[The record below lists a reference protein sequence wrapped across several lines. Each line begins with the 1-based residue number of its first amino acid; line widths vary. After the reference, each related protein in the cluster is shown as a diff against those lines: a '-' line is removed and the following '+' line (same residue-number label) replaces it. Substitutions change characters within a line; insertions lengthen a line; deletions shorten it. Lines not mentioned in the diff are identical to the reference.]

1 MVKPMIQFK
10 GISKTFPG
18 VKALDDISFEVHRGE
33 IHALIGENGA
43 GKSTLLNILH
53 GIYSQYEGEVWMD
66 GSRAVFKNANDAI
79 KAGISKVH
87 QEVSLIT
94 DLTVGQN
101 VALGHEPRR
110 GLFIDFK
117 AMNAQVDNI
126 LQRLKCRFK
135 SADLVSSLS
144 TGEMQM
150 LSIAKA
156 LFHEARIISF
166 DEPTAALTESEAKAL
181 FEIIRELKG
190 NGITVIYISHRL
202 DELFEISDRIT
213 VLRDGKFVG
222 TYQTTEMTRDKLI
235 QSMVGRE
242 VAAFAERKKPNIA
255 TDEVVLEVRDLTREG
270 VFENVNFQLR
280 RGEILGFSGLVGSK
294 RTDVVRTLFG
304 ADRKTR
310 GEVYVK
316 GVKHEI
322 KTPKQGVKQ
331 GVGLIPENRKTQGFI
346 SNLSNADNMALA
358 AMGTFSPTGFVNE
371 TMKIANCKQL
381 ITNLQLNPKD
391 PHYMT
396 YNLSGGNQQKVV
408 LGKWLSTNVDILI
421 FDEPTKG
428 VDVGAKAEI
437 YRLMEELLE
446 AGKSIIMVSSEL
458 PEVIGMSDRV
468 IVMHE
473 GRMKKEL
480 QRHELD
486 EETILHYAMGGS
498 ENSHEQSNI

>member
-1 MVKPMIQFK
+1 MSNPMIDFK
-10 GISKTFPG
+10 AISKTFPG
-18 VKALDDISFEVHRGE
+18 VKALDNISFNVLEGE

-53 GIYSQYEGEVWMD
+53 GIYNEYEGEVWID
-66 GSRAVFKNANDAI
+66 GAKASFRNANDAI
-79 KAGISKVH
+79 KSGISKVH

-101 VALGHEPRR
+101 VALGHEPKK
-110 GLFIDFK
+110 GVFIDFK
-117 AMNAQVDNI
+117 TMNLRVDAI
-126 LQRLKCRFK
+126 LQRLRCKFR
-135 SADLVSSLS
+135 SSDLVSTLS

-166 DEPTAALTESEAKAL
+166 DEPTAALTENETRAL
-181 FEIIRELKG
+181 FEIIRELKA

-222 TYQTTEMTRDKLI
+222 TYPTKEMTRQKLI

-242 VAAFAERKKPNIA
+242 VAAFAERKKPELA
-255 TDEVVLEVRDLTREG
+255 TDEIVLEVKNLSRSG
-270 VFENVNFQLR
+270 VFENISFQLHK
-280 RGEILGFSGLVGSK
+280 GEILGFSGLVGSK

-304 ADRKTR
+304 ADRKTT
-310 GEVYVK
+310 GEILIK
-316 GVKHEI
+316 GTKREI
-322 KTPKQGVKQ
+322 RTPKQGVKQ
-331 GVGLIPENRKTQGFI
+331 GIGLIPENRKTQGFI
-346 SNLSNADNMALA
+346 RNLTNADNMGLA
-358 AMGTFSPTGFVNE
+358 ALDKFSPLGFIHQNLK
-371 TMKIANCKQL
+371 MDNCKRL
-381 ITNLQLNPKD
+381 TNDLQLNPKD
-391 PHYMT
+391 PNYMT

-473 GRMKKEL
+473 GKMMKEL

-498 ENSHEQSNI
+498 KK